1 MTDNDDDVPW
11 RAKGV
16 RGVTPPGRRFST
28 QDRGPRAP
36 WQATGVR
43 GVQIK
48 KPESS
53 EQVSSRRWTMAHA
66 SKSERPKR
74 KHLSGG
80 PAHKKEP
87 ARKKDSA
94 RLNENSLKNIL
105 DEVADF
111 FRKFGGSHKAE
122 VSLSEVIT
130 QSQAP
135 YEIIVA
141 FTGLSTLVGQDY
153 EKRELYTFALERGAR
168 AYFNLAMRLDDT
180 IKAPRGL
187 MPHKLDALFFDL
199 PATAF
204 QLPGAFVA
212 DTFGRLSE
220 LLVDDVD
227 YNHELFTAVRSLYEK
242 HIEGKSYGDEDLNS
256 IFPFIH
262 PNWAPEIEDDSTQT

>member
-1 MTDNDDDVPW
+1 MTENDDDAPW

-16 RGVTPPGRRFST
+16 RGVTPPGRRFSRE
-28 QDRGPRAP
+28 DGGRSAP

-43 GVQIK
+43 GVQIQ

-53 EQVSSRRWTMAHA
+53 EQPPSRRWAMAHA
-66 SKSERPKR
+66 SRPERPKR

-80 PAHKKEP
+80 PAQKKEP
-87 ARKKDSA
+87 PRKKETSQQD
-94 RLNENSLKNIL
+94 ETSLKMIL
-105 DEVADF
+105 DEVAEF

-168 AYFNLAMRLDDT
+168 AYFNLAMRLDDAL
-180 IKAPRGL
+180 KAPRGL
-187 MPHKLDALFFDL
+187 MPHKLDALFYDL

-212 DTFGRLSE
+212 DTFGKLSE

-242 HIEGKSYGDEDLNS
+242 HIEGKSYGDEALTS
-256 IFPFIH
+256 IFPFAH
-262 PNWAPEIEDDSTQT
+262 PNWAPEKEND